1 MPVTVPRR
9 EYDPWLARQSQPF
22 RSKHPIVI
30 PDPGTYGGFEA
41 DFRAAV
47 DGSDPD
53 APAKVAH
60 SLKGVAGNLGMHEL
74 YQSLLQLEMACK
86 NHEPQLEKKLQQVT
100 DKLATVMTGLK
111 RLGPRI

>member
-1 MPVTVPRR
+1 
-9 EYDPWLARQSQPF
+9 
-22 RSKHPIVI
+22 
-30 PDPGTYGGFEA
+30 
-41 DFRAAV
+41 
-47 DGSDPD
+47 
-53 APAKVAH
+53 
-60 SLKGVAGNLGMHEL
+60 MHEL